1 MDLWV
6 PTGER
11 GGCTPYNEA
20 ARDVGRCR
28 IDEESVTIE
37 QASSPRLRDLE
48 SIGDELSRRW

>member
-20 ARDVGRCR
+20 ARDAGRCR